1 MKSKQA
7 IKFSQRVLG
16 LAVASVFAALGV
28 NSHAAVTATGTFAVN
43 ATVATSCTISGTALA
58 FGAAV
63 DATSGVNTDS
73 TSTLTATCTPGTTYT
88 IGLSAGSASGAT
100 VTTRKMVNGTDTLN
114 YGLYTT
120 ALRDVNWDN
129 TGAGL
134 PGGTGTGAGQTY
146 TVYGRIPS
154 GQGAAKALAYSDII
168 TATINF

>member
-1 MKSKQA
+1 MKSKQP

-16 LAVASVFAALGV
+16 LAVASLFAALSV
-28 NSHAAVTATGTFAVN
+28 DSHAVTATGTFAVN

-58 FGAAV
+58 FGATVNVMGGA
-63 DATSGVNTDS
+63 NTDA
-73 TSTLTATCTPGTTYT
+73 TSTLTATCSTGAAYT
-88 IGLSAGSASGAT
+88 IGLSAGLATGAT

-114 YGLYTT
+114 YSLYSDSARAT
-120 ALRDVNWDN
+120 NWAD
-129 TGAGL
+129 TGTL

-154 GQGAAKALAYSDII
+154 GQAAAKPLTYTDTI